1 MQPPPIYHLAL
12 ALALV
17 IGWSSFDAPLL
28 QWPFGGASRREPPVH
43 CLVHVERP
51 FVASKLRTWV
61 TWHPNELANFHV
73 LFLFSSIP
81 PPESQKTRYRC
92 GICSRFLGHDVSYL
106 FFFPKV
112 ESTIAF
118 AWRCHLV
125 CLVDNCL
132 LIILNYFKKLEAPND
147 AHTLASERSCQ
158 NSTFVSLLIDPSIGV
173 PKDAVL
179 MCHLFKVCG
188 PWCFLSLLLPNVES
202 TIAFAWRCHLVF
214 MVDNRVLLL
223 NYRRLLAA

>member
-92 GICSRFLGHDVSYL
+92 GICSRFLDHDVSYL

-158 NSTFVSLLIDPSIGV
+158 NSTFCFSSHWSLNWSPKRCGINVPFVQGLWAMMFPISSSSQRGVHHRVCMEVSLGFYGWQSCAFIE
-173 PKDAVL
+173 
-179 MCHLFKVCG
+179 
-188 PWCFLSLLLPNVES
+188 LP
-202 TIAFAWRCHLVF
+202 
-214 MVDNRVLLL
+214 
-223 NYRRLLAA
+223 